1 MLHREAGHVHEV
13 VVVVAVVHVALHPL
27 RLQPVPPAALEAEL
41 GNIAAQLAAFG
52 LVFVLFDYF

>member
-41 GNIAAQLAAFG
+41 GLAEAVRVED
-52 LVFVLFDYF
+52 LE